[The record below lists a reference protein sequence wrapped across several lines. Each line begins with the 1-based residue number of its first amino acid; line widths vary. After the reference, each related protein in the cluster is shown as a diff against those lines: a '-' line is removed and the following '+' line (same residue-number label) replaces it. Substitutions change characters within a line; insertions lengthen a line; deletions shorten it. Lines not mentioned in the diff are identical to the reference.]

1 MEKNIN
7 FCIDAANISTEYE
20 KANTDLKRRYL
31 ISYIKLYNYI
41 AYKADHTCATFGTG
55 YPFYALG
62 KNLEGNLP
70 IINEQIRYNNDL
82 IGHVIN
88 SEYEKWNCAECL
100 SKCGKYMEDLK
111 GICKPCP
118 NMDNELKPRKIINR
132 LPDMD
137 LWIVSESKDNKE
149 LQETLIKLY
158 KENNIQ
164 PSDLNPLNTIKDIE
178 EITRD
183 LKNGK
188 MPSKFIPLDAHI
200 IDKKTL
206 YELIEKTPYEL
217 KKSIENKTIPF
228 LPIHPLSYR
237 KKWQYDDT
245 AYNFVHDYLSSLT
258 EFNFN
263 GDLKNILMETRKYI
277 AETYSMEQLYNILLA
292 SGPESVKRRHKTLE
306 LKNCFEERINSWK
319 K

>member
-1 MEKNIN
+1 MVKNID
-7 FCIDAANISTEYE
+7 FCIDIANISTEYE
-20 KANTDLKRRYL
+20 RTNSDLKRRYL
-31 ISYIKLYNYI
+31 KSYVMLYNYI
-41 AYKADHTCATFGTG
+41 AYKADENCATFGTG
-55 YPFYALG
+55 YPFYALSQ
-62 KNLEGNLP
+62 NLEGKLP
-70 IINEQIRYNNDL
+70 IIDEQIRYNNDL

-88 SEYEKWNCAECL
+88 SDYSNWNCAECL
-100 SKCGKYMEDLK
+100 TTCGKNMEDLK

-118 NMDNELKPRKIINR
+118 NMDNELKPRKILNR

-137 LWIVSESKDNKE
+137 LWIVSQNRDSRE
-149 LQETLIKLY
+149 LQEKLIKLY

-164 PSDLNPLNTIKDIE
+164 SSDVNPLKTIKDIE

-183 LKNGK
+183 LKKGI
-188 MPSKFIPLDAHI
+188 MPKKLIPLDAHI
-200 IDKKTL
+200 IDYKKL
-206 YELIEKTPYEL
+206 YELIEKMPEVL
-217 KKSIENKTIPF
+217 KKSIDDKTVPF

-258 EFNFN
+258 EYNFK
-263 GDLKNILMETRKYI
+263 GDLKTILKETRNHI
-277 AETYSMEQLYNILLA
+277 ANTYSMEQLYNILITT
-292 SGPESVKRRHKTLE
+292 GPESVKRRHKTLE